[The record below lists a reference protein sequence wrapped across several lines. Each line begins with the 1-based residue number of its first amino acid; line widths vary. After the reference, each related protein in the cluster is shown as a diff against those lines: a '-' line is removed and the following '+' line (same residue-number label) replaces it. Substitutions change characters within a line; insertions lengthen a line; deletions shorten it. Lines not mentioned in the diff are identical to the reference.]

1 MTAGQFLPPLPPPE
15 AAEAAPGLDAAGAP
29 APATAAGLA
38 EMTEDGVGGGIMAV
52 IMEAEDGNAYNS
64 SQVDIRSRPNF
75 AAMAR
80 EKFPNIDQQM
90 DQLIKDIISNPSCD
104 AERKIN
110 VRTEAQISYLK
121 AIKYIQR

>member
-1 MTAGQFLPPLPPPE
+1 MESDEDT
-15 AAEAAPGLDAAGAP
+15 
-29 APATAAGLA
+29 
-38 EMTEDGVGGGIMAV
+38 TEVDQSKTLCIVKNEELEGNFRDDGDN
-52 IMEAEDGNAYNS
+52 IMEAEYNKEQNS
-64 SQVDIRSRPNF
+64 SQIEIPSRPRPNF

>member
-1 MTAGQFLPPLPPPE
+1 MESDEDT
-15 AAEAAPGLDAAGAP
+15 
-29 APATAAGLA
+29 
-38 EMTEDGVGGGIMAV
+38 TEVDQSKTLCIVKNEELEGNFSDDGDN
-52 IMEAEDGNAYNS
+52 IMEAEDDNAYNS

-80 EKFPNIDQQM
+80 EKFPNIDEQM

-104 AERKIN
+104 AERRIKAK
-110 VRTEAQISYLK
+110 TESQLSYLK

>member
-1 MTAGQFLPPLPPPE
+1 MQPLIKLNQE
-15 AAEAAPGLDAAGAP
+15 VESDED
-29 APATAAGLA
+29 T
-38 EMTEDGVGGGIMAV
+38 TEVDQSKTLCIVKNEELEGNFSDDGDN
-52 IMEAEDGNAYNS
+52 IMEAEDDKEHNS
-64 SQVDIRSRPNF
+64 SQVEIRSRPNF

-104 AERKIN
+104 AERKLN

>member
-52 IMEAEDGNAYNS
+52 IMEAEDGEAIS
-64 SQVDIRSRPNF
+64 EATGVTEPEVGLSASPRVEREL
-75 AAMAR
+75 AALLR
-80 EKFPNIDQQM
+80 LKHPRLQNY
-90 DQLIKDIISNPSCD
+90 
-104 AERKIN
+104 KILSLN
-110 VRTEAQISYLK
+110 EG
-121 AIKYIQR
+121 

>member
-1 MTAGQFLPPLPPPE
+1 MITILQPLIKLNQE
-15 AAEAAPGLDAAGAP
+15 VESDED
-29 APATAAGLA
+29 T
-38 EMTEDGVGGGIMAV
+38 TEVDQSKTLCIVKNEELVGNFRDDGDN
-52 IMEAEDGNAYNS
+52 IMEAEDDKEQNS
-64 SQVDIRSRPNF
+64 SQVEVPSRPRPNF